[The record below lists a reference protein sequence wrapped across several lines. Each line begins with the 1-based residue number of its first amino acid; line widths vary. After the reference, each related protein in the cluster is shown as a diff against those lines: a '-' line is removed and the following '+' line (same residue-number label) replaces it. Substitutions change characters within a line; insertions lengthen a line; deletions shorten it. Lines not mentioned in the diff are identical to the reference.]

1 MILFKILFLL
11 IILPFALLYLPI
23 GLYKEATARGVKE
36 TRNLT
41 HIRFLCWLFPS
52 YNDFWDQAEINEKEG
67 IEFNKKPAEVE
78 KRIEERRK
86 LDRQIQKND
95 IAQFLER
102 EGVKLPAS
110 DIDFQLRIGDVDL
123 VKELCEEMYR
133 DKRIGR
139 TGNYRY
145 FV

>member
-11 IILPFALLYLPI
+11 IILPFALPYAPI
-23 GLYKEATARGVKE
+23 GMYKELTARNAKE
-36 TRNLT
+36 KRNLT

-52 YNDFWDQAEINEKEG
+52 YNDFWDQKEIDEKKRSELFKKGAE
-67 IEFNKKPAEVE
+67 AE

-110 DIDFQLRIGDVDL
+110 DIDFKLRIGDVDL
-123 VKELCEEMYR
+123 VKKLCEELYR
-133 DKRIGR
+133 DKKIGR

-145 FV
+145 FA